1 VTTELPVTM
10 ELTELLRSAVQAG
23 ASDVHLKAG
32 NYPMMRVHGALR
44 PASQTQC
51 LEPAELTALAATIIP
66 PALAPRFL
74 TEHEVDFAHSVSG
87 LDRFR
92 CNVFKQRGTVAMAL
106 RVIPE
111 GVSSVAELGLPPVL
125 TRLAE
130 EERGLILLTGTTG
143 SGKSTTLASLIDH
156 INRSRAAH
164 VVTVEDPIEYLHQD
178 RLAIISQRE
187 VDVDTSSFAAA
198 LRSALRQDPDV
209 ILVGEMRDLDT
220 IEIGLTAAETG
231 HLVMS
236 TVHTLDATETINR
249 LVTVFPTHQHGQV
262 RQQLASVLRAV
273 ISQRLLP
280 RADGTGRCVAIE
292 IMVNTP
298 FVRECISDPART
310 HLIVEAISTGA
321 TQYGMQTFDQ
331 SIFELYKSGLVS
343 YDTALRAASN
353 PDEFKLKI
361 QGVTDIEA
369 GEVRGD
375 AASHD
380 DQNLITGFET

>member
-1 VTTELPVTM
+1 
-10 ELTELLRSAVQAG
+10 
-23 ASDVHLKAG
+23 
-32 NYPMMRVHGALR
+32 MMRVHGTLQ
-44 PASQTQC
+44 PASQAYR
-51 LEPAELTALAATIIP
+51 LDPAGLAALADTIIP
-66 PALAPRFL
+66 PALAARFL
-74 TEHEVDFAHSVSG
+74 AEHEVDFTYSVSG
-87 LDRFR
+87 LGRFR

-106 RVIPE
+106 RVIPVE
-111 GVSSVAELGLPPVL
+111 VSSIEALGLPPVL

-130 EERGLILLTGTTG
+130 KERGLILLTGTTG

-156 INRSRAAH
+156 INRSRSAH
-164 VVTVEDPIEYLHQD
+164 VVTVEDPIEYLHHD

-187 VDVDTSSFAAA
+187 VDVDTRSFASA

-236 TVHTLDATETINR
+236 TVHTLDATETVNR
-249 LVTVFPTHQHGQV
+249 LVTAFPTHQHGQI
-262 RQQLASVLRAV
+262 RHQLASVLRAV

-280 RADGTGRCVAIE
+280 RADGTGRCAAVEVMI
-292 IMVNTP
+292 NTA

-310 HLIVEAISTGA
+310 HLIVEAIATGG

-331 SIFELYKSGLVS
+331 SIFELYEAGLVS
-343 YDTALRAASN
+343 YSTALRAASN
-353 PDEFKLKI
+353 SDEFKLKI

-375 AASHD
+375 AANPD
-380 DQNLITGFET
+380 DQRRITGFET

>member
-1 VTTELPVTM
+1 M
-10 ELTELLRSAVQAG
+10 ELTELLRGAVQAG
-23 ASDVHLKAG
+23 ASDLHLKAG
-32 NYPMMRVHGALR
+32 NHPMMRVHGTLQ
-44 PASQTQC
+44 PASQAYR
-51 LEPAELTALAATIIP
+51 LDPAGLAALADTIIP
-66 PALAPRFL
+66 PALAARFL
-74 TEHEVDFAHSVSG
+74 AEHEVDFTYSVSG
-87 LDRFR
+87 LGRFR

-106 RVIPE
+106 RVIPVE
-111 GVSSVAELGLPPVL
+111 VSSIEALGLPPVL

-130 EERGLILLTGTTG
+130 KERGLILLTGTTG

-156 INRSRAAH
+156 INRSRSAH
-164 VVTVEDPIEYLHQD
+164 VVTVEDPIEYLHHD

-187 VDVDTSSFAAA
+187 VDVDTRSFASA

-236 TVHTLDATETINR
+236 TVHTLDATETVNR
-249 LVTVFPTHQHGQV
+249 LVTAFPTHQHGQI
-262 RQQLASVLRAV
+262 RHQLASVLRAV

-280 RADGTGRCVAIE
+280 RADGTGRCAAVEVMI
-292 IMVNTP
+292 NTA

-310 HLIVEAISTGA
+310 HLIVEAIATGG

-331 SIFELYKSGLVS
+331 SIFELYEAGLVS
-343 YDTALRAASN
+343 YSTALRAASN
-353 PDEFKLKI
+353 SDEFKLKI

-375 AASHD
+375 AANPD
-380 DQNLITGFET
+380 DQRRITGFET